1 MSVVSDS
8 DVVRDLKYRPVRALA
23 KSPKIS
29 EGRVQ
34 APRAQVEPNLFSAI
48 KHSNQITSP
57 TVMVA
62 VPRAGRISLDGH
74 SNARHIGTNIETNTR
89 TRENSSKPMIDC
101 PEKAINREPAI
112 THRTLDRPDTTALD
126 VELDDEL
133 DVDLDAH
140 LKNGSRILSVS
151 NVACPIVEPAA
162 TARHKLNIPMMSTI

>member
-1 MSVVSDS
+1 
-8 DVVRDLKYRPVRALA
+8 
-23 KSPKIS
+23 
-29 EGRVQ
+29 
-34 APRAQVEPNLFSAI
+34 
-48 KHSNQITSP
+48 
-57 TVMVA
+57 MVA
-62 VPRAGRISLDGH
+62 VPRAGRISLEGH

-126 VELDDEL
+126 AEL